1 MAFQVAYVPIGV
13 GTFHLESAQDQFD
26 RSVAMLKTL
35 SDDCVF
41 PEKMLLTIDDLDAYL
56 DTLHPDLIVLQNITF
71 ANAAYASEVVKR
83 FTCPIVLWT
92 LREPVIDGTR
102 LRLNSLTGAYSAAN
116 AITAFRGE
124 GKFEYIF
131 GAPGE
136 EEVVNEIGAAIR
148 AAKVKDDL
156 NRLKMVSI
164 GHTPQGFGFGR
175 ALDAEMMHTFGITL
189 ESIEARELIET
200 AKGYTDEEVTAE
212 LEEARK
218 TLVGL
223 DTIPEKN
230 AVDFARLY
238 KAYKQYVGANHIGA
252 ICSRCWPDFFTSF
265 GTPVCTVLSLLNANG
280 VSASCESDAYGALSM
295 FIGSQLTGKACFFGD
310 PVSMDE
316 KEGTVTFWHCGMAAC
331 NLARKDTG
339 AQVGVHPNRKI
350 GPVMDFGC
358 EACEQVTLFRVGRK
372 PDGSFRFFIAE
383 GAALDKPKQFNGTSV
398 VVRTNGNAKDVVYG
412 TVKGGWEPH
421 YVVVY
426 GAVANELEKLGRMLD
441 VEICKF

>member
-175 ALDAEMMHTFGITL
+175 ALDAEMMHTFGTTL

-252 ICSRCWPDFFTSF
+252 ICSRC
-265 GTPVCTVLSLLNANG
+265 
-280 VSASCESDAYGALSM
+280 
-295 FIGSQLTGKACFFGD
+295 
-310 PVSMDE
+310 
-316 KEGTVTFWHCGMAAC
+316 
-331 NLARKDTG
+331 
-339 AQVGVHPNRKI
+339 
-350 GPVMDFGC
+350 
-358 EACEQVTLFRVGRK
+358 
-372 PDGSFRFFIAE
+372 
-383 GAALDKPKQFNGTSV
+383 
-398 VVRTNGNAKDVVYG
+398 
-412 TVKGGWEPH
+412 
-421 YVVVY
+421 
-426 GAVANELEKLGRMLD
+426 
-441 VEICKF
+441 